1 MAYGV
6 NATVTFMMGGL
17 VKLTSGNIDTII
29 VDADAIV
36 DNTNSSAST
45 ASKRVA
51 SNIIA
56 TSMGIFAEE
65 QSQNEI
71 PPGKEGWIMPKGVKQ
86 QIQTILAS
94 FSLLEDISPE
104 TRLTSTVDHWRE

>member
-17 VKLTSGNIDTII
+17 TTLTSGNIDTII
-29 VDADAIV
+29 VDADVIV
-36 DNTNSSAST
+36 DNWNSSAST
-45 ASKRVA
+45 DSKRVA

-56 TSMGIFAEE
+56 TSMAVYAEE

-71 PPGKEGWIMPKGVKQ
+71 PPGKDGWVMPKGVKQ
-86 QIQTILAS
+86 QIRTLLAS
-94 FSLLEDISPE
+94 FNLLEDISPE
-104 TRLTSTVDHWRE
+104 PRLTSTTEHWRE